1 MNHWINLSTVAPR
14 EPRARSRPT
23 AAARPFV
30 ASIARSTPRT
40 APTFAPSASRTFRN
54 TSTRIALRPSPA
66 FSSETTAR
74 TSRSTAPPSC
84 YTSSGCLA
92 SASLRSSPSSS
103 PCLPPG
109 THRAWLGPWRRASTS
124 VAASLGGVCGARP
137 LARGPP
143 PAKKGLGF
151 RRDPRSRAKSSAR
164 AFESRIERGDR

>member
-92 SASLRSSPSSS
+92 SASLRSFPSSS
-103 PCLPPG
+103 PCLLPG
-109 THRAWLGPWRRASTS
+109 THRACLGPWRLRFGSSPSPRRSSASA
-124 VAASLGGVCGARP
+124 VAAVARP
-137 LARGPP
+137 PLTRVRAH
-143 PAKKGLGF
+143 
-151 RRDPRSRAKSSAR
+151 PRARAKSEAR
-164 AFESRIERGDR
+164 ASEM